1 LFPIFRQIKSVSSG
15 YASLD
20 WEFLR
25 YDEAK
30 ADKLEIL
37 LNGEPIDE
45 FSEIVVSERAQEKG
59 MTLTKRLK
67 EVIPRQQ
74 YEVRIQAKYK
84 GKIVASERIAPFRKD
99 VTAKLYGGDRTR
111 KDKLLKKQKKGK
123 NSLRWSAASKSPKKP
138 FSNSSESPKTLL
150 VFLRLQ

>member
-59 MTLTKRLK
+59 MTLTKDSK
-67 EVIPRQQ
+67 
-74 YEVRIQAKYK
+74 
-84 GKIVASERIAPFRKD
+84 
-99 VTAKLYGGDRTR
+99 KL
-111 KDKLLKKQKKGK
+111 
-123 NSLRWSAASKSPKKP
+123 SLVNNMK
-138 FSNSSESPKTLL
+138 
-150 VFLRLQ
+150 